1 MFNRIKKMLKE
12 REKQS
17 KMNIQNRIEAEK
29 DQARKFTKEGKVK
42 EAAVQWDIVEELSAE
57 AADQSAYEK
66 FCEENPSD
74 HNCKMYD
81 V

>member
-1 MFNRIKKMLKE
+1 MFDRIKKMLKE
-12 REKQS
+12 RERQS

-74 HNCKMYD
+74 QNCKMYD